1 MEGDFFYWSYVYHWI
16 FSSVHALIIIVKSAK
31 TVYLLIFPYTL
42 NLDPVCLT
50 ESWCNIEKIK
60 IGWCKGSGITL
71 MLEGGAAYFFNAE
84 LLRNRT
90 VFQGDWKNSSR
101 WNLKL
106 KLSKS
111 DLVGGG
117 CCADGFQRK
126 NLYFFYY
133 THMTHL
139 FEGSK
144 CPKNI

>member
-1 MEGDFFYWSYVYHWI
+1 MDI
-16 FSSVHALIIIVKSAK
+16 FVCISILLLLWKVPRLSAS
-31 TVYLLIFPYTL
+31 TYLPIFRYTL

-60 IGWCKGSGITL
+60 MGWCKGSGIAL
-71 MLEGGAAYFFNAE
+71 MLEGGAAYFFSAE
-84 LLRNRT
+84 LLCNRT